1 MRDARTALPDR
12 RLRECADR
20 CRHRLG
26 NITDAEWFWEPVPG
40 CCSVRP
46 RTEATTKF
54 ANGRG
59 EWVVDYD
66 LPEPDPAPFTTIG
79 WRVLH
84 LTLVIAGYLDVL
96 DGYGG
101 DVPWDEYEIP
111 GTAQGGIAFW
121 ESQTQRLLATCS
133 NADAE
138 TLDRSVSIPW
148 WGGRQRAVRDV
159 LLVLINESIHHTA
172 EVGVLRDMY
181 RWRVGQ
187 ALAK

>member
-1 MRDARTALPDR
+1 MRDAWTALPDR
-12 RLRECADR
+12 LLRECADR

-26 NITDAEWFWEPVPG
+26 DITDAEWFWEPVPG
-40 CCSVRP
+40 CWSVRP
-46 RTEATTKF
+46 GTEATTKF

-96 DGYGG
+96 DGYRG

-121 ESQTQRLLATCS
+121 ESQRKGCWPPSQTRMLRPSTATSRFPGGVGDSALFGTCS
-133 NADAE
+133 
-138 TLDRSVSIPW
+138 LC
-148 WGGRQRAVRDV
+148 
-159 LLVLINESIHHTA
+159 
-172 EVGVLRDMY
+172 
-181 RWRVGQ
+181 
-187 ALAK
+187 